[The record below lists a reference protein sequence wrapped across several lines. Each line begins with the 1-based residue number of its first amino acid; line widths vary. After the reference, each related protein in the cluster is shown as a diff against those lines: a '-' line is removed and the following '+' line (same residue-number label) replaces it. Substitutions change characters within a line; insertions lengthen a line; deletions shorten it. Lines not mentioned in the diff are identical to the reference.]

1 MPNYAE
7 LEAEMQRLWDEAN
20 SLLETYPFDV
30 QKAVLL
36 EQKLIGCAILAREA
50 SRPFGARQL
59 ESAAGVLAAK
69 IKTAT
74 ES

>member
-20 SLLETYPFDV
+20 VLVANYPFDV
-30 QKAVLL
+30 HRGALL
-36 EQKLIGCAILAREA
+36 EKKLIGCAILARDA
-50 SRPFGARQL
+50 GRPFGARQL

-74 ES
+74 QS

>member
-20 SLLETYPFDV
+20 VLVAAYPFNV
-30 QKAVLL
+30 HRGVLL
-36 EQKLIGCAILAREA
+36 EKKLIGCASLAREA
-50 SRPFGARQL
+50 GRPFGARQL

-69 IKTAT
+69 IETAT

>member
-20 SLLETYPFDV
+20 LLIATYPFDV
-30 QKAVLL
+30 TSGALLQK
-36 EQKLIGCAILAREA
+36 KLIGCAILAREA
-50 SRPFGARQL
+50 GRPFGAGQL

-69 IKTAT
+69 IKSAT

>member
-20 SLLETYPFDV
+20 VLVANYPFNVHSAELLE
-30 QKAVLL
+30 K
-36 EQKLIGCAILAREA
+36 KLIGCAILAREA
-50 SRPFGARQL
+50 GRPFGARQL

-74 ES
+74 TS